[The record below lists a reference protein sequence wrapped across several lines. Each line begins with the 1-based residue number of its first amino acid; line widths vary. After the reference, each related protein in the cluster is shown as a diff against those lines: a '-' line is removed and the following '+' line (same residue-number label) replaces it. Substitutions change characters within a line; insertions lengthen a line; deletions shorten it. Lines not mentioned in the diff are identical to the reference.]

1 MKLVLSILLGLLP
14 ETLYFTLFITYTKN
28 IKENKVK
35 LFLLIAISYCICIL
49 VQNFKIL
56 FYILLIVLIYIS
68 LKIVYKKKAQIIDVF
83 IISIAYLWLGIL
95 SITLMNFVTND
106 YSNYFMILILQKI
119 LLFIPFVFRHK
130 FNIVYKKYCKLW
142 NRSYKEKRKIKSI
155 TLRNISLILLNAYI
169 FFMNILLINIINF
182 QK

>member
-28 IKENKVK
+28 MKENKVK
-35 LFLLIAISYCICIL
+35 LFLLIAISYFICIL
-49 VQNFKIL
+49 VQNFRIL
-56 FYILLIVLIYIS
+56 FYMLLIALIYIS
-68 LKIVYKKKAQIIDVF
+68 LKIVYKNKAQIIDIF
-83 IISIAYLWLGIL
+83 IISLAYLWLGIL
-95 SITLMNFVTND
+95 SITLMNFVAND
-106 YSNYFMILILQKI
+106 YSNYFIILILQKI
-119 LLFIPFVFRHK
+119 LLFIPFIFRSK
-130 FNIVYKKYCKLW
+130 FNIVYKKYCNLW
-142 NRSYKEKRKIKSI
+142 NRNDKEKRKVKSI